1 MVQLTHEVM
10 RSNLTLAIEEAER
23 IALFDEAVEAY
34 KENPTDRINAILV
47 DSCYKNLM
55 LVYAIQNIKNEDERM
70 IFYIENSIPLDYAE
84 ALEKVI
90 IPLL

>member
-1 MVQLTHEVM
+1 MTQLTIEEM
-10 RSNLTLAIEEAER
+10 RYNLTLTIEEAER
-23 IALFDEAVEAY
+23 IALFDDAVEAY

-47 DSCYKNLM
+47 DSTYKNLM
-55 LVYAIQNIKNEDERM
+55 LVYAIQNIKDKEERM
-70 IFYIENSIPLDYAE
+70 IFYIENSIPLDYVE